1 MNNIIIRN
9 ALEKDLPFVENLIN
23 ELIASL
29 DDKEGIKKDSAIKN
43 FKKILKDSNSNFLIA
58 EIDKRV
64 VGFINFI
71 TRKTLLHS
79 GLSGLID
86 ELIVSQEYQNKG
98 IGQYLIQKA
107 IEECKKLG
115 CYEMEVSTEFENKK
129 AIGFYKKIGF
139 EERGILFEKDL
150 I

>member
-1 MNNIIIRN
+1 MNNILIRN

-29 DDKEGIKKDSAIKN
+29 INKEGIKKDSAIIN
-43 FKKILKDSNSNFLIA
+43 FKKILKDKNSYFLIA

-71 TRKTLLHS
+71 IRKTLLHS

-86 ELIVSQEYQNKG
+86 ELVVSQEYQNKG
-98 IGQYLIQKA
+98 IGQYLIQEA
-107 IEECKKLG
+107 IEQSKKLG
-115 CYEMEVSTEFENKK
+115 CCEIEVSTEIENKK
-129 AIGFYKKIGF
+129 AIGFYKKFGF
-139 EERGILFEKDL
+139 EEKGVLFEKDL
-150 I
+150 L

>member
-1 MNNIIIRN
+1 MNNVLIRN
-9 ALEKDLPFVENLIN
+9 VLEKDLPFIENLIN

-29 DDKEGIKKDSAIKN
+29 DDKEGIEKDLAIKN
-43 FKKILKDSNSNFLIA
+43 FKKILKDKNSNFLIA

-86 ELIVSQEYQNKG
+86 ELVVSQAYQNKG

-115 CYEMEVSTEFENKK
+115 CCEIEVSTEYENKK
-129 AIGFYKKIGF
+129 AIRFYKKFGF
-139 EERGILFEKDL
+139 EEKGILFEKEL
-150 I
+150 L